1 MRFERL
7 PGGWH
12 GLVVVRAGTFFNA
25 TRLADQHIAHH
36 LAALGVPILYVDPP
50 VSMMSPRNDPRLAAV
65 LREPPLRLLGPRL
78 ARLTPRVLPGKSR
91 NGVVHVTDA
100 LIRRQLRAAK
110 KALDGHTR
118 AVLTVATRPGFGDFD
133 ERVRVFWARDDYAA
147 GAALMNLPVGR
158 VERDE
163 LRMARS
169 ADLVIAVSSALEHR
183 WTQRGRP
190 TVFIPNGCDARGLAD
205 VDAAGWPA
213 DVTLPGPILGV
224 VGTLGERLDLDLLE
238 RVADEGHSLLLVGA
252 KQKSFP
258 ADRLLALSRRPNVC
272 WVGPKAYAELPSYL
286 RAIDVGLVP
295 YQDSA
300 FNRASFPLKT
310 LEYLAAGRSVV
321 TTDLPASRWLNTQL
335 IRVAAGDAFLAAV
348 DDAIQEARASR
359 GQSIVKQERRAFA
372 AQHDW
377 SQRAKDIL
385 AQLP

>member
-7 PGGWH
+7 PGTWD

-36 LAALGVPILYVDPP
+36 LAALGVPTLYVDPP
-50 VSMMSPRNDPRLAAV
+50 ISVMSPRNDPRLAAV
-65 LREPPLRLLGPRL
+65 LREPALRLLSPHL

-100 LIRRQLRAAK
+100 LIRRQLRAAR
-110 KALDGHTR
+110 KALGDHAR
-118 AVLTVATRPGFGDFD
+118 AVLSVATRPGFGDFG
-133 ERVRVFWARDDYAA
+133 EQTRVFWARDDYAA
-147 GAALMNLPVGR
+147 GAALMNLPVSR
-158 VERDE
+158 VARDE
-163 LRMARS
+163 LRAAQA
-169 ADLVIAVSSALEHR
+169 ADLVIAVSPALKDR
-183 WTQRGRP
+183 WTSRGRRA
-190 TVFIPNGCDARGLAD
+190 VFIPNGCDAHGLAD
-205 VDAAGWPA
+205 VDTAVWPH
-213 DVTLPGPILGV
+213 DVSLPGPVLGV

-238 RVADEGHSLLLVGA
+238 RIADEGHSLLLVGA

-258 ADRLLALSRRPNVC
+258 AARLLALTRRPNVC
-272 WVGPKAYAELPSYL
+272 WVGPKPYAELPSYL

-321 TTDLPASRWLNTQL
+321 TTDLPASRWLDTDL
-335 IRVAAGDAFLAAV
+335 IRVASGDAFAAAV
-348 DDAIQEARASR
+348 DQALEEASASR
-359 GQSIVKQERRAFA
+359 GQSILPQRRRDFA
-372 AQHDW
+372 TQHDW

-385 AQLP
+385 AQLA